1 MVITNT
7 MNKLGCIFF
16 VLFATAGLAQESV
29 STELNGKVNADMSN
43 LEGIY
48 VINLKTEK
56 AVITDQQGY
65 FSIKAIVGDTLMF
78 SSIQYKGLKIAL
90 TKDDFNKRLFF
101 VKMVPVMNQLN
112 EVVIKRYNNIN
123 SRSLGIIPE
132 NQRSYTEAERKLA
145 TATGLNPSA
154 SLSGMAGGSI
164 SADPLLNFLS
174 GRTAML
180 KKELEVEKKE
190 AYLVMLDEMFDLDQY
205 VGKFQIPLLYVKGFQ
220 YYAVDNDK
228 FTKILDQK
236 NKTTI
241 EFLLG
246 ELASKYKEIIACE
259 NE

>member
-16 VLFATAGLAQESV
+16 VLFATAGFAQESIC
-29 STELNGKVNADMSN
+29 TELKGKVNADMSN

-48 VINLKTEK
+48 VINLKIEK

-145 TATGLNPSA
+145 TASSGKLNPM
-154 SLSGMAGGSI
+154 GF
-164 SADPLLNFLS
+164 DPILNFIS

-180 KKELEVEKKE
+180 KKEIQIEKKE
-190 AYLVMLDEMFDLDQY
+190 MYLVMLDEMFDEDQY
-205 VGKFQIPLLYVKGFQ
+205 VGKYKIPSDYVKGFQ

>member
-1 MVITNT
+1 
-7 MNKLGCIFF
+7 
-16 VLFATAGLAQESV
+16 
-29 STELNGKVNADMSN
+29 
-43 LEGIY
+43 
-48 VINLKTEK
+48 
-56 AVITDQQGY
+56 
-65 FSIKAIVGDTLMF
+65 
-78 SSIQYKGLKIAL
+78 
-90 TKDDFNKRLFF
+90 
-101 VKMVPVMNQLN
+101 
-112 EVVIKRYNNIN
+112 
-123 SRSLGIIPE
+123 
-132 NQRSYTEAERKLA
+132 
-145 TATGLNPSA
+145 
-154 SLSGMAGGSI
+154 
-164 SADPLLNFLS
+164 
-174 GRTAML
+174 ML